1 MAEKSRRTG
10 SLTLSLQEDCC
21 PMRCLA
27 TARIAFVVAL
37 TGGCAFPSPITQA
50 PSTASREHSSARQA
64 RSSAAQAGVPLE
76 AVPLVQEQRIDV
88 IVRSYVN
95 DVRFRLFDAA
105 VRFVEPDLR
114 AEFRGATEYLRTIRF
129 TGVTIEQVEVDE
141 LGTTAIATVRWRGH
155 WLSSPFERELRTTQ
169 RWRRDEPSLQWYVT
183 PELEELGAN
192 LEQIR
197 RAPAAS
203 MPPR

>member
-1 MAEKSRRTG
+1 
-10 SLTLSLQEDCC
+10 
-21 PMRCLA
+21 MRCPA

-37 TGGCAFPSPITQA
+37 TGGCAFHSPITQA
-50 PSTASREHSSARQA
+50 PSSVTQASSSTSQARSSARQA
-64 RSSAAQAGVPLE
+64 
-76 AVPLVQEQRIDV
+76 AVPIEATPLVREQRIEV

-105 VRFVEPDLR
+105 VGFVEPDLR
-114 AEFRGATEYLRTIRF
+114 SEFRVATEYLRTIRF
-129 TGVTIEQVEVDE
+129 TGVTIEQVEIDE
-141 LGTTAIATVRWRGH
+141 PGTTAIATVRWRGH

-169 RWRRDEPSLQWYVT
+169 RWRRDEPSQKWYVT
-183 PELEELGAN
+183 PELEALGAN

>member
-1 MAEKSRRTG
+1 
-10 SLTLSLQEDCC
+10 
-21 PMRCLA
+21 MRCLA

-37 TGGCAFPSPITQA
+37 TGGCAFHSPVPQA
-50 PSTASREHSSARQA
+50 PSSASQA
-64 RSSAAQAGVPLE
+64 RPSAAQAAIPIE
-76 AVPLVQEQRIDV
+76 AAPLVREQRIEV

-95 DVRFRLFDAA
+95 DVRFRLFDSA
-105 VRFVEPDLR
+105 VGFVEPDLR
-114 AEFRGATEYLRTIRF
+114 SQFRVATEYLRTIRF

-141 LGTTAIATVRWRGH
+141 VGTTAIVTVRWRGH

-169 RWRRDEPSLQWYVT
+169 RWRRDEPSQKWYVT
-183 PELEELGAN
+183 PELEALGAN